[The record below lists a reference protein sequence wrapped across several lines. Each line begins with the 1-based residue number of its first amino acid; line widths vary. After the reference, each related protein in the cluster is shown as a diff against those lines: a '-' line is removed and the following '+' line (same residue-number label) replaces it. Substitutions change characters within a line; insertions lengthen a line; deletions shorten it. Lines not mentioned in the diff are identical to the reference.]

1 MLIKISISFHF
12 DSRFWNVSLTWFLS
26 EISKF
31 KILIFEIEDDG
42 IGIEEKDYEIAFHPF
57 TRLDKSRNQNNHSGV
72 GLGLSIANDVI
83 RMHGGQLSLYKSTA
97 LGGLG
102 VRIRLPI

>member
-1 MLIKISISFHF
+1 MCIR
-12 DSRFWNVSLTWFLS
+12 DSNSNVKVSDEFLV
-26 EISKF
+26 KF
-31 KILIFEIEDDG
+31 QKGVDAVK
-42 IGIEEKDYEIAFHPF
+42 EKNYEIAFRPF
-57 TRLDKSRNQNNHSGV
+57 SRLDKSRNQNNHSGV

-83 RMHGGQLSLYKSTA
+83 RMHGGQLSLYKSAA

>member
-1 MLIKISISFHF
+1 MCIR
-12 DSRFWNVSLTWFLS
+12 DRN
-26 EISKF
+26 
-31 KILIFEIEDDG
+31 
-42 IGIEEKDYEIAFHPF
+42 YEIAFRPF
-57 TRLDKSRNQNNHSGV
+57 SRLDKSRNQNNHSGV

-83 RMHGGQLSLYKSTA
+83 RMHGGQLSLYKSKS